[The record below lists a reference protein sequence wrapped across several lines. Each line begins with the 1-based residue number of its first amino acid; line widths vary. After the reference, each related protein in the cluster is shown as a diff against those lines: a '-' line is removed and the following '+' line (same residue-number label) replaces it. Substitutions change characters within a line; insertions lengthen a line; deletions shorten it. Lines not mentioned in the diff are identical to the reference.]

1 MNSFQLPD
9 FEINPISERDGW
21 RLCDFC
27 CANENYLSRFF
38 PSTLASNLNPTLS
51 KLFVERKV
59 SEFIKH
65 EEYLFTLKEPQNRKI
80 IGLVYV
86 KAIDLAKNEAELA
99 YCIDYNQANKGYT
112 TIAVETISKWALQLP
127 NINTLRILVHKT
139 NIGSTRVAEKC
150 GYLWKETLKK
160 SFTPPNEEP
169 LDMELYVLKNER

>member
-1 MNSFQLPD
+1 MGNFTFAF

-27 CANENYLSRFF
+27 CANENHLSRFF

-51 KLFVERKV
+51 KLFVEKKV
-59 SEFIKH
+59 SEFIKN
-65 EEYLFTLKEPQNRKI
+65 EEYLFTLKEPQNRNI

-112 TIAVETISKWALQLP
+112 TIAVETISKWTLQLP
-127 NINTLRILVHKT
+127 NIHTLRIIVYKT
-139 NIGSTRVAEKC
+139 NIASIRVAENC
-150 GYLWKETLKK
+150 GYLWKETLLKEH
-160 SFTPPNEEP
+160 TPPNEDP